1 MSERLIPT
9 PQIETR
15 EKKLFLQR
23 LPVPLVAYFVNRL
36 LGRNLTSEEQA
47 KIKELAKRVVRGEHF
62 SASKEVP
69 PVYES
74 QLAKIFCEG
83 EENIPENGS
92 TIVIGNHVRAGP
104 LYDMGQYFEIARIV
118 YDGRTAVEDE
128 FTREAY
134 AIMQRG
140 LAPTVRIF
148 GGRLRVP
155 IPLARQLTGQFYE
168 LMARSVGWE
177 IVDVPRFDESGQITH
192 RQNLSRRAIERLE
205 AGGAMMWFP
214 QGKHT
219 TNLEFPQKAGDWLF
233 RLKDKDIQL
242 IPLRV
247 ISKGKGTLFLLIGKP
262 IHIQDLPLTDGTVNI
277 NRDFVQEHIAP
288 LGRSITP

>member
-1 MSERLIPT
+1 MGERLIQA

-47 KIKELAKRVVRGEHF
+47 KIKELAKRVVREEHF
-62 SASKEVP
+62 SASREVP

-83 EENIPENGS
+83 EENMPENGS
-92 TIVIGNHVRAGP
+92 TIVIGNHVRGGP

-118 YDGRTAVEDE
+118 YEGRTAVKDE
-128 FTREAY
+128 FTREPY

-177 IVDVPRFDESGQITH
+177 IVDLPRFDESDQITN

-214 QGKHT
+214 QGKHV

-233 RLKDKDIQL
+233 RLKDKDIKL

-262 IHIQDLPLTDGTVNI
+262 IHIQDLPLTDGMVNI
-277 NRDFVQEHIAP
+277 NRDFVQKHIAP